1 MPVLICDNVYR
12 TFPDSGKGQE
22 VLKGV
27 SFTVNRGEVVGII
40 GPSGSGKSTL
50 LHLAGG
56 LDRPSSGRIRFRECD
71 IDKMIDLPPQA
82 GSVKGLS
89 FVFQNHYLL
98 KELNVIENE
107 ALPGFIRGKAE
118 WDRAASLLGKV
129 GLNQRAKAG
138 IDTLSGGES
147 QRVAVARALYLK
159 PRLIIADEPTGSL
172 DKHNAQLVF
181 KTLLELAQSSGSSII
196 IATHNQR
203 LVNEIPRILE
213 LVDGKLIEA

>member
-1 MPVLICDNVYR
+1 L
-12 TFPDSGKGQE
+12 
-22 VLKGV
+22 
-27 SFTVNRGEVVGII
+27 
-40 GPSGSGKSTL
+40 
-50 LHLAGG
+50 
-56 LDRPSSGRIRFRECD
+56 
-71 IDKMIDLPPQA
+71 
-82 GSVKGLS
+82 
-89 FVFQNHYLL
+89 
-98 KELNVIENE
+98 
-107 ALPGFIRGKAE
+107 IRGKAE

>member
-98 KELNVIENE
+98 KELNVIENV
-107 ALPGFIRGKAE
+107 ALPGLIRGKAE